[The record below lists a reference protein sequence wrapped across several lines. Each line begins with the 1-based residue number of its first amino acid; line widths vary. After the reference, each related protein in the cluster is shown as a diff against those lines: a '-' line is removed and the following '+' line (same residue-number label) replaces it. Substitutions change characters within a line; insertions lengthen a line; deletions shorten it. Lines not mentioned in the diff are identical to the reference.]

1 MLPFFLLGVP
11 AGAVADRFDRR
22 HMVSIVN
29 IAMAAL
35 IAALGLLIMRD
46 LVGVWHL
53 AAFGFAGGCLRAI
66 NMPARQSLAYD
77 IVGGG
82 NVVNGLALMSMGMR
96 VGAIA
101 GSLSAGSLM
110 ARLGADAACA
120 TLAVGYVLAAI
131 TIMFIRDR
139 GQAAPVVREPVWQN
153 LKGFWS
159 ELRQNRSLQMLVVLS
174 AMAEI
179 LGFSH
184 QVLMPTLAKDILDV
198 GAEGLGV
205 MNAVRSVGG
214 ILAILMLSAMGDIR
228 RKGTFY
234 LFVLLIFGFSLI
246 FLGFADTFYLAILG
260 ITLVNGLG
268 ALSDILSQSL
278 VQSVVPNE
286 FRGRAMG
293 SWTLAVGMGA
303 PGPFPDRGAGG
314 RLRGDIRPGDSRGR
328 TSGPGC
334 GRPGPLSQIQ
344 KVVDPDMHDR
354 SWRNRDPSQ
363 PATPITMVGVRRVLG
378 LLRPVQ
384 GQVGLHPAVHR
395 GDRRAGTR
403 AAAVHSHN
411 NRRCNPQTR
420 TCRC

>member
-1 MLPFFLLGVP
+1 MAEHTHVSGPKSAFANMLSTPALRYKGFRLLWLSTVFSSWGFMGEMVILGWVTQVLTEDTFAVGVVLGIRMVPFFLLGVP

-22 HMVSIVN
+22 RMVSIVN
-29 IAMAAL
+29 VAMAFL

-46 LVGVWHL
+46 LIVVWHL
-53 AAFGFAGGCLRAI
+53 AAFGFAGGCLRAV

-96 VGAIA
+96 VGSIA

-110 ARLGADAACA
+110 ERVGADAACA
-120 TLAVGYVLAAI
+120 ALAVGYVLSAI
-131 TIMFIRDR
+131 TILFIRDR
-139 GQAAPVVREPVWQN
+139 GQAAPIDREPVWQN

-159 ELRQNRSLQMLVVLS
+159 ELRNNRSLQMLVLLS

-184 QVLMPTLAKDILDV
+184 QVLMPTIAKDILNV

-214 ILAILMLSAMGDIR
+214 ILAILLLAAMGDIR
-228 RKGTFY
+228 RKGTLY

-260 ITLVNGLG
+260 ITIVNGMG

-293 SWTLAVGMGA
+293 SWTLAVGMGPLGHFQIGA
-303 PGPFPDRGAGG
+303 LAAVFGVTFALTTHGIGLIILAAGG
-314 RLRGDIRPGDSRGR
+314 LALFPRFRRL
-328 TSGPGC
+328 
-334 GRPGPLSQIQ
+334 
-344 KVVDPDMHDR
+344 
-354 SWRNRDPSQ
+354 
-363 PATPITMVGVRRVLG
+363 
-378 LLRPVQ
+378 
-384 GQVGLHPAVHR
+384 
-395 GDRRAGTR
+395 
-403 AAAVHSHN
+403 
-411 NRRCNPQTR
+411 
-420 TCRC
+420 

>member
-1 MLPFFLLGVP
+1 MLSAPALRYRGFRLLWLSTVFSSWGFMGEMVILGWVTQVLTDDTFKVGVVLGVRMVPFFLLGVP

-35 IAALGLLIMRD
+35 IAALGLLIMREMVD
-46 LVGVWHL
+46 VWLL
-53 AAFGFAGGCLRAI
+53 AAFGFAGGCLRAV

-82 NVVNGLALMSMGMR
+82 NVVNGIALMSMGMR

-101 GSLSAGSLM
+101 GSLSAGYIM
-110 ARLGADAACA
+110 AWVGEDAACA
-120 TLAVGYVLAAI
+120 ALAVGYVLSAI

-139 GQAAPVVREPVWQN
+139 GQAAPVERESVWAN

-159 ELRQNRSLQMLVVLS
+159 ELRHNRPLQTLVVLS

-214 ILAILMLSAMGDIR
+214 ILAILLLSAMGDVR
-228 RKGTFY
+228 RKGALY
-234 LFVLLIFGFSLI
+234 LVVLMLFGASLV
-246 FLGFADTFYLAILG
+246 FLGFADTFYVAILA
-260 ITLVNGLG
+260 ITLVNGLA

-293 SWTLAVGMGA
+293 SWTLAVGMGPLGHVQIGA
-303 PGPFPDRGAGG
+303 LASAFGVTFALATHGVGLLILAAGSLALFP
-314 RLRGDIRPGDSRGR
+314 RLRK
-328 TSGPGC
+328 
-334 GRPGPLSQIQ
+334 L
-344 KVVDPDMHDR
+344 
-354 SWRNRDPSQ
+354 
-363 PATPITMVGVRRVLG
+363 
-378 LLRPVQ
+378 
-384 GQVGLHPAVHR
+384 
-395 GDRRAGTR
+395 
-403 AAAVHSHN
+403 
-411 NRRCNPQTR
+411 
-420 TCRC
+420 

>member
-1 MLPFFLLGVP
+1 MLSAPALRYRGFRLLWLSTVFSSWGFMGEMVILGWVTQVLTEDTFKVGVVLGVRMVPFFLLGVP

-22 HMVSIVN
+22 HMVSVVN

-35 IAALGLLIMRD
+35 IAALGLLIMREMVD
-46 LVGVWHL
+46 VWLL
-53 AAFGFAGGCLRAI
+53 AAFGFAGGCLRAV

-82 NVVNGLALMSMGMR
+82 NVVNGIALMSMGMR

-101 GSLSAGSLM
+101 GSLSAGYIM
-110 ARLGADAACA
+110 AWVGEDAACA
-120 TLAVGYVLAAI
+120 ALAVGYVLSAI

-139 GQAAPVVREPVWQN
+139 GQAAPVERESVWAN

-159 ELRQNRSLQMLVVLS
+159 ELRHNRPLQTLVVLS

-214 ILAILMLSAMGDIR
+214 ILAILLLSAMGDVR
-228 RKGTFY
+228 RKGALY
-234 LFVLLIFGFSLI
+234 LVVLMLFGASLV
-246 FLGFADTFYLAILG
+246 FLGFADTFYVAILA
-260 ITLVNGLG
+260 ITLVNGLA

-293 SWTLAVGMGA
+293 SWTLAVGMGPLGHVQIGA
-303 PGPFPDRGAGG
+303 LAAAFGVTFALATHGVGLLILAAGSLALFP
-314 RLRGDIRPGDSRGR
+314 RLRR
-328 TSGPGC
+328 
-334 GRPGPLSQIQ
+334 L
-344 KVVDPDMHDR
+344 
-354 SWRNRDPSQ
+354 
-363 PATPITMVGVRRVLG
+363 
-378 LLRPVQ
+378 
-384 GQVGLHPAVHR
+384 
-395 GDRRAGTR
+395 
-403 AAAVHSHN
+403 
-411 NRRCNPQTR
+411 
-420 TCRC
+420 

>member
-1 MLPFFLLGVP
+1 MLSAPALRYRGFRLLWLSTVFSSWGFMGEMVILGWVTQVLTDDTFKVGVVLGVRMVPFFLLGVP

-22 HMVSIVN
+22 HMVSVVN

-46 LVGVWHL
+46 MVDVWLL
-53 AAFGFAGGCLRAI
+53 AAFGFAGGCLRAV

-82 NVVNGLALMSMGMR
+82 NVVNGIALMSMGMR

-101 GSLSAGSLM
+101 GSLSAGYIM
-110 ARLGADAACA
+110 AWVGEDAACA
-120 TLAVGYVLAAI
+120 ALAVGYVLSAI

-139 GQAAPVVREPVWQN
+139 GQAAPVERESVWAN

-159 ELRQNRSLQMLVVLS
+159 ELRHNRPLQTLVVLS

-214 ILAILMLSAMGDIR
+214 ILAILLLSAMGDVR
-228 RKGTFY
+228 RKGALY
-234 LFVLLIFGFSLI
+234 LVVLLLFGASLV
-246 FLGFADTFYLAILG
+246 FLGFADTFYVAILA
-260 ITLVNGLG
+260 ITLVNGLA

-293 SWTLAVGMGA
+293 SWTLAVGMGPLGHVQIGA
-303 PGPFPDRGAGG
+303 LASAFGVTFALATHGVGLLILAAGSLALFP
-314 RLRGDIRPGDSRGR
+314 RLRK
-328 TSGPGC
+328 
-334 GRPGPLSQIQ
+334 L
-344 KVVDPDMHDR
+344 
-354 SWRNRDPSQ
+354 
-363 PATPITMVGVRRVLG
+363 
-378 LLRPVQ
+378 
-384 GQVGLHPAVHR
+384 
-395 GDRRAGTR
+395 
-403 AAAVHSHN
+403 
-411 NRRCNPQTR
+411 
-420 TCRC
+420 

>member
-1 MLPFFLLGVP
+1 MLSTPALRYRGFRLLWLSTAFSSWGFVGEMVILGWVTQVLTEDTFAVGIVLGIRMVPFFLLGVP

-22 HMVSIVN
+22 RMVAIVN

-35 IAALGLLIMRD
+35 ISALGLLIMRD

-82 NVVNGLALMSMGMR
+82 NVVNGLAFMSMGMR

-120 TLAVGYVLAAI
+120 ALAVGYVLAAI
-131 TIMFIRDR
+131 SIMFIRDR

-159 ELRQNRSLQMLVVLS
+159 ELRRNRSLQMLVVLS

-198 GAEGLGV
+198 GVEGLGV

-214 ILAILMLSAMGDIR
+214 ILAILVLSAMGDVR
-228 RKGTFY
+228 RKGTLY

-293 SWTLAVGMGA
+293 SWTLAVGMGPLGHFQIGA
-303 PGPFPDRGAGG
+303 LAAAFGVTFALATHGAGLVVLAVG
-314 RLRGDIRPGDSRGR
+314 GLALFPRFRRL
-328 TSGPGC
+328 
-334 GRPGPLSQIQ
+334 
-344 KVVDPDMHDR
+344 
-354 SWRNRDPSQ
+354 
-363 PATPITMVGVRRVLG
+363 
-378 LLRPVQ
+378 
-384 GQVGLHPAVHR
+384 
-395 GDRRAGTR
+395 
-403 AAAVHSHN
+403 
-411 NRRCNPQTR
+411 
-420 TCRC
+420 

>member
-1 MLPFFLLGVP
+1 MLSTPALRYRGFRLLWLSTVFSSWGFMGEMVILGWVTQVLTEDTFKVGVVLGVRMVPFFLLGVP

-22 HMVSIVN
+22 RMVSIVN

-53 AAFGFAGGCLRAI
+53 AAFGFAGGCLRAV

-82 NVVNGLALMSMGMR
+82 NVVNGIALMSMGMR

-110 ARLGADAACA
+110 DRLGADVACA
-120 TLAVGYVLAAI
+120 ALAVGYVLSAI

-139 GQAAPVVREPVWQN
+139 GQAAPVEREPVWQN

-159 ELRQNRSLQMLVVLS
+159 ELRHNRPLQTLVALS

-214 ILAILMLSAMGDIR
+214 ILAILLLSAMGDVR
-228 RKGTFY
+228 RKGGLY
-234 LFVLLIFGFSLI
+234 LVVLLLFGASLV
-246 FLGFADTFYLAILG
+246 FLGFADTFYVAILA
-260 ITLVNGLG
+260 ITLVNGLA

-293 SWTLAVGMGA
+293 SWTLAVGMGPLGHVQIGA
-303 PGPFPDRGAGG
+303 LASAFGVTFALATHGVGLLILAAGSLALFP
-314 RLRGDIRPGDSRGR
+314 RLRR
-328 TSGPGC
+328 
-334 GRPGPLSQIQ
+334 L
-344 KVVDPDMHDR
+344 
-354 SWRNRDPSQ
+354 
-363 PATPITMVGVRRVLG
+363 
-378 LLRPVQ
+378 
-384 GQVGLHPAVHR
+384 
-395 GDRRAGTR
+395 
-403 AAAVHSHN
+403 
-411 NRRCNPQTR
+411 
-420 TCRC
+420 

>member
-1 MLPFFLLGVP
+1 MLSAPALRYRGFRLLWLSTIFSSWGFMGEMVILGWVTQVLTDDTFKVGVVLGVRMVPFFLLGVP

-22 HMVSIVN
+22 WMVSIVN

-35 IAALGLLIMRD
+35 IAALGLLIMREMVD
-46 LVGVWHL
+46 VWLL
-53 AAFGFAGGCLRAI
+53 AAFGFAGGCLRAV

-82 NVVNGLALMSMGMR
+82 NVVNGIALMSMGMR

-101 GSLSAGSLM
+101 GSLSAGYIM
-110 ARLGADAACA
+110 AWVGEDAACA
-120 TLAVGYVLAAI
+120 ALAVGYVLSAI

-139 GQAAPVVREPVWQN
+139 GQAAPVERESVWAN

-159 ELRQNRSLQMLVVLS
+159 ELRHNRPLQTLVVLS

-214 ILAILMLSAMGDIR
+214 ILAILLLSAMGDVR
-228 RKGTFY
+228 RKGALY
-234 LFVLLIFGFSLI
+234 LVVLLLFGASLV
-246 FLGFADTFYLAILG
+246 FLGFADTFYVAILA
-260 ITLVNGLG
+260 ITLVNGLA

-293 SWTLAVGMGA
+293 SWTLAVGMGPLGHVQIGA
-303 PGPFPDRGAGG
+303 LASAFGVTFALATHGVGLLILAAGSLALFP
-314 RLRGDIRPGDSRGR
+314 RLRR
-328 TSGPGC
+328 
-334 GRPGPLSQIQ
+334 L
-344 KVVDPDMHDR
+344 
-354 SWRNRDPSQ
+354 
-363 PATPITMVGVRRVLG
+363 
-378 LLRPVQ
+378 
-384 GQVGLHPAVHR
+384 
-395 GDRRAGTR
+395 
-403 AAAVHSHN
+403 
-411 NRRCNPQTR
+411 
-420 TCRC
+420 